1 MDLRGQPGKDG
12 GANGGAITEQPDMQW
27 QFWIIQTLNS
37 VAFGGLLFLL
47 SSGFSLIFG
56 LMRIPNLAHGA
67 FFMLGAYFGS
77 TLLLLNLSC
86 WLAGSGGGLGV
97 GVLGILM
104 ERFILRRLAGNEQG
118 QVLVTLGVSFII
130 ADICLLVWTGDPMPL
145 AAPQALRPPLRVWG
159 FAFPTYRLVVLAIAL
174 VAALA
179 LYLRMER
186 TRLGAMIRAGVD
198 DMEMARGVGIPV
210 SRLFTTVFLLGAT
223 LAGIGGVL
231 GGPLLNPYP
240 GLDTDMLPLA
250 LIVVILGGAGSLLGA
265 FVGSF
270 IVGFLYNFA
279 IPLVPHL
286 SYFVLFL
293 PMVLVLVF
301 LPQGLFS
308 RVRIC
313 RCARSSPS
321 PSALWRSWSCRGSS
335 ATNSMSTWRPRC

>member
-1 MDLRGQPGKDG
+1 
-12 GANGGAITEQPDMQW
+12 MQW

-67 FFMLGAYFGS
+67 FFMLGAYFGY
-77 TLLLLNLSC
+77 TLLRLNLHF
-86 WLAGSGGGLGV
+86 WLAAIAGGLGV
-97 GVLGILM
+97 GLLGILM

-179 LYLRMER
+179 LYLLMER

-198 DMEMARGVGIPV
+198 DMEMACGVGIPV

-231 GGPLLNPYP
+231 GGPILNAYP
-240 GLDTDMLPLA
+240 GLDNDMLPLA

-270 IVGFLYNFA
+270 IVGFIYNFGIA
-279 IPLVPHL
+279 LVPDL
-286 SYFVLFL
+286 AYFVLFL

-301 LPQGLFS
+301 LPQGLFG
-308 RVRIC
+308 RVQI
-313 RCARSSPS
+313 
-321 PSALWRSWSCRGSS
+321 
-335 ATNSMSTWRPRC
+335 